1 MRQLFIFQINVI
13 LISLISLSLISHVTR
28 SEKFLM
34 GYLTGSQRQP
44 GDEEYSRPGLQISG
58 AISLVV
64 ADINAFH
71 PLVNNNS
78 LGFIV
83 AETFGNETESI
94 RQTAKLW
101 SEGRVSSY
109 IGPQESCVFEAR
121 MAHSF
126 NLPMISYVSFKINI
140 FITKPL
146 NGEMTSISLNIHK
159 LMLIIQR

>member
-1 MRQLFIFQINVI
+1 MSNILTKLCQMLDMRQLLILKINVF
-13 LISLISLSLISHVTR
+13 LISLWLTSDVTR

-58 AISLVV
+58 AISLAVEE
-64 ADINAFH
+64 INVFQ
-71 PLVNNNS
+71 PLVHNHS

-83 AETFGNETESI
+83 AETFGNESQSI

-101 SEGRVSSY
+101 SEGRVSTY

-126 NLPMISYVSFKINI
+126 NLPMISYVSLSIN
-140 FITKPL
+140 L
-146 NGEMTSISLNIHK
+146 LEYNERSV
-159 LMLIIQR
+159 R

>member
-1 MRQLFIFQINVI
+1 MLDMRQVFILKINVL
-13 LISLISLSLISHVTR
+13 LISFLIRSDVTR

-34 GYLTGSQRQP
+34 GYLTGSQRQS

-58 AISLVV
+58 AISLAVHE
-64 ADINAFH
+64 INTFQ
-71 PLVNNNS
+71 PLVYNHS
-78 LGFIV
+78 LDFTV
-83 AETFGNETESI
+83 AETFGNESQSI

-126 NLPMISYVSFKINI
+126 NLPMISYVS
-140 FITKPL
+140 L
-146 NGEMTSISLNIHK
+146 
-159 LMLIIQR
+159 